1 MQKKDRPGSLR
12 STTQSVDH
20 LGSSAPFAPSAVKQ
34 IGATPPSL
42 RSVTS
47 VVETQRPLDGLRV
60 VALEQAVAAPFCSRQ
75 LADLGADVIKIER
88 PDGGDSARSYDG
100 ALNGVSAYFAWLN
113 RGKKSVVLDL
123 KQELERDAASRLIDR
138 ADVVVSN
145 LAPGAM
151 ERLGF
156 GYDDVAS
163 RNPRVVWCAITG
175 YGPDGPMRDRKAY
188 DMLVQ
193 GESGVVSVTGGGD
206 TPAKVGISIADIG
219 AGMYAYS
226 SILAALYARERTGK
240 GERIDVSMLECLTE
254 WMTPALY
261 VWHGTQRIVAR
272 AGVRHNMIVP
282 YGAYACADG
291 DVMFA
296 IQTDREWRRFCAEV
310 MESPSL
316 ADDGRFATNA
326 KRVEHRVALES
337 MIEARFATRTRAA
350 VMASLERADLATG
363 AVNDVP
369 AVMAHEQLAA
379 RKRWTTV
386 DSPGGEIPALLP
398 PHNLHH
404 VTPHMGRVPALGE
417 HTRDVLATLGD
428 R

>member
-1 MQKKDRPGSLR
+1 
-12 STTQSVDH
+12 
-20 LGSSAPFAPSAVKQ
+20 VKQ
-34 IGATPPSL
+34 TATL
-42 RSVTS
+42 
-47 VVETQRPLDGLRV
+47 PLEGLRV

-88 PDGGDSARSYDG
+88 PDGGDSARAYDG

-123 KQELERDAASRLIDR
+123 KDDAQRHACEQLIDR
-138 ADVVVSN
+138 ADVVVHN

-156 GYDDVAS
+156 GYEDVAT
-163 RNPRVVWCAITG
+163 RNARIVWCGISG

-193 GESGVVSVTGGGD
+193 GESGVVSVTGSGD
-206 TPAKVGISIADIG
+206 TMAKVGVSIADIA
-219 AGMYAYS
+219 AGMYAYA
-226 SILAALYARERTGK
+226 SILASLYKRARTGA

-261 VWHGTQRIVAR
+261 VWHGTQKVVAR

-296 IQTDREWRRFCAEV
+296 IQTDREWRRFCADV
-310 MESPSL
+310 MHSPAL
-316 ADDGRFATNA
+316 ADDPRFSTNA
-326 KRVEHRVALES
+326 NRVQHRDELETL
-337 MIEARFATRTRAA
+337 IEREFSPQTRAD
-350 VMASLERADLATG
+350 VMTLLERADLATG

-369 AVMAHEQLAA
+369 GVMQHAQLAA
-379 RKRWTTV
+379 RGRWVTV
-386 DSPGGEIPALLP
+386 EAPGGEIPALIP
-398 PHNLHH
+398 PHNLQS
-404 VTPHMGRVPALGE
+404 VRPRMGRVPALGE
-417 HTRDVLATLGD
+417 HTQEVLSTLE
-428 R
+428 